1 MTVGASQKVE
11 FASLDAAQ
19 LKTVR
24 QLEKKLGAFVVAY
37 KTPLRPAPLTD
48 EQLAALRKTEE
59 AMPGVCLV
67 AYETPKQP

>member
-1 MTVGASQKVE
+1 MASSQKVE
-11 FASLDAAQ
+11 FASLDAEQ
-19 LKTVR
+19 LKQVR

-48 EQLAALRKTEE
+48 EQVAALRKAEE

-67 AYETPKQP
+67 AYETPPKP